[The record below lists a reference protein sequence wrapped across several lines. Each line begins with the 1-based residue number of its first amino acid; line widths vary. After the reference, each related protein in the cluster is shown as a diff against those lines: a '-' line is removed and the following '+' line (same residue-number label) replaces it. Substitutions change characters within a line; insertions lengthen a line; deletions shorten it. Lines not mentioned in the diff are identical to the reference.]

1 MPGLLPI
8 ILAGSYMVLV
18 ADKIPELNIDPS
30 CRAATSAAVAVNR
43 NEDNCKHDEQDARG
57 KLEQEWSGF
66 TPTQQAQ
73 CVRLSSLGGS
83 PSYVELLT
91 CLELSKQ
98 AAALPK
104 NELNTPAR

>member
-8 ILAGSYMVLV
+8 ILAGSHILLA
-18 ADKIPELNIDPS
+18 ADRVPVLNIEPS
-30 CRAATSAAVAVNR
+30 CRAAATVADNR
-43 NEDNCKHDEQDARG
+43 DATVCQRDEQAARG
-57 KLEQEWSGF
+57 KLEQEWGQF
-66 TPTQQAQ
+66 DAAQQSH

-98 AAALPK
+98 AGSLPDDR
-104 NELNTPAR
+104 PDGVGR

>member
-1 MPGLLPI
+1 MPGLLPM

-18 ADKIPELNIDPS
+18 ADKIPELNINPS
-30 CRAATSAAVAVNR
+30 CRAAAGAAVSINR
-43 NEDNCKHDEQDARG
+43 NEDNCKHDEQDARA
-57 KLEQEWSGF
+57 KLEEEWSGF
-66 TPTQQAQ
+66 TPTQQQQ

-104 NELNTPAR
+104 SELNAPVR